1 MELQDFLGEFK
12 AWDSLSEHERGF
24 FVGDNYL
31 PLPKSHAAR
40 ISVLKG
46 IRAREFIRLALY
58 KVPNYS
64 VAASC
69 QFKHEDN
76 ILLHDVWNDEHK
88 IAEVRDWLYK
98 TGVPFS
104 NQVYLLYDNLVV
116 STDWKIVVTYWDA
129 LAWSVG
135 VEMIAIDTTKSWIC
149 CFHHEEV
156 ITFMSF

>member
-12 AWDSLSEHERGF
+12 AWDSLSKQDRSF
-24 FVGDNYL
+24 FIGDNYL

-40 ISVLKG
+40 ISILKG
-46 IRAREFIRLALY
+46 IRAREFVRLALY

-64 VAASC
+64 VAATC
-69 QFKHEDN
+69 QFKHEDH
-76 ILLHDVWNDEHK
+76 ILLHDVWNDESK
-88 IAEVRDWLYK
+88 IAEVRDWLYQK
-98 TGVPFS
+98 GIPFS

-116 STDWKIVVTYWDA
+116 STAWKIVVTYWDA

-135 VEMIAIDTTKSWIC
+135 VEMIAIDNTKSWIC